1 MSIFKLWIFIH
12 LCVDC
17 TCEEKQRWQCPGLR
31 SISGGTLY
39 THQTDILWCFLNHW
53 GMCSFYSLGHSL
65 YTVRS
70 VTRHHLHSEALL
82 SRLFIIAS
90 PLFIFKHSISPF
102 PSFFFFCSTYLYL
115 QTDRVIS
122 LLSISP
128 PEVYWSLFIL
138 VPKNRLVNIQEFCKL
153 VVRLGILGIFI
164 L

>member
-1 MSIFKLWIFIH
+1 
-12 LCVDC
+12 
-17 TCEEKQRWQCPGLR
+17 
-31 SISGGTLY
+31 
-39 THQTDILWCFLNHW
+39 
-53 GMCSFYSLGHSL
+53 MCSFYSLGHSL

-164 L
+164 LQKLTNATNQGFFFLFSKLVYQHMTTLH